1 MRRRAPR
8 SSRGACG
15 ARRPPDPIL
24 TELKFEQGRRRDLER
39 ERANSTAPNGSRR
52 RLTRCARP
60 RSPSHSR
67 TSRPLLAA
75 SIPQARQA
83 PMARRLGSPS
93 SPSRCL
99 TVEFSGNGWYSPLF
113 SRVLP
118 LSVKGTEGRG
128 KASNGHCALPPAQ
141 RGHRPSGAR
150 RLLELPRSNGKWR
163 RIWHGLAVRS
173 LGEQCFNGRISPC
186 RVGIGEPSLTPWDPG
201 RLGRGLSS
209 SSTWVLIDCLG
220 LPCNACFRQ
229 TFAKGLCNACGSAR
243 APHGSRVDQASW
255 RAAWAFLMLRC
266 CARRCET
273 VGFSAS
279 GMLGLGLA

>member
-15 ARRPPDPIL
+15 ARRPPDAIL

-39 ERANSTAPNGSRR
+39 ERAELDGAERFAAPSHEVRKAEISVALSDLSAAPR
-52 RLTRCARP
+52 RLNPAG
-60 RSPSHSR
+60 
-67 TSRPLLAA
+67 AA
-75 SIPQARQA
+75 GP

-99 TVEFSGNGWYSPLF
+99 TVEFSGNGSYSPLF

-128 KASNGHCALPPAQ
+128 KASNGHCALPSAQ

-150 RLLELPRSNGKWR
+150 RLLELPRSNGKWG

-173 LGEQCFNGRISPC
+173 LGEQCFNGRISP
-186 RVGIGEPSLTPWDPG
+186 V
-201 RLGRGLSS
+201 
-209 SSTWVLIDCLG
+209 
-220 LPCNACFRQ
+220 
-229 TFAKGLCNACGSAR
+229 GSASESR
-243 APHGSRVDQASW
+243 VSRHGTPADWDAGSRP
-255 RAAWAFLMLRC
+255 AAP
-266 CARRCET
+266 
-273 VGFSAS
+273 GF
-279 GMLGLGLA
+279 

>member
-15 ARRPPDPIL
+15 ARRPPDAIL
-24 TELKFEQGRRRDLER
+24 TELKFEQGRRRDR
-39 ERANSTAPNGSRR
+39 ERAELDGAERFAAPSHEVRKAEISVALSDLSAAPR
-52 RLTRCARP
+52 RLNPAG
-60 RSPSHSR
+60 
-67 TSRPLLAA
+67 AA
-75 SIPQARQA
+75 GP

-99 TVEFSGNGWYSPLF
+99 TVEFSGSGSYSPLF

-150 RLLELPRSNGKWR
+150 RLLELPRSNGKWG

-229 TFAKGLCNACGSAR
+229 TSPRACATPADLPGR
-243 APHGSRVDQASW
+243 RTGPGWIRPRGAP
-255 RAAWAFLMLRC
+255 
-266 CARRCET
+266 
-273 VGFSAS
+273 
-279 GMLGLGLA
+279 LGPS